1 MIAAPG
7 RLAPPLR
14 DHARPRAVA
23 APAPICPWAG
33 AQLGAIGTLLLLLA
47 WVFGLPR
54 GALAAGP
61 ALGFDDVTKRAQE
74 LAKESYSEPRD
85 QVPAFLTQIT
95 YDQWRDI
102 RFWPKRALWG
112 DKKLPFQVQFFHPG
126 LFYDHTVQINVVDD
140 NGVRPI
146 PFSPSDFDY
155 GKNEFASRVPQNLGF
170 AGFRVH
176 APIKKREYY
185 DEVIVFLG
193 ASYFR
198 AVGKDEVFGL
208 SARAVAI
215 DTALSSGEEFPFF
228 REFWLVTPKPG
239 DKELTIFGLLESA
252 RLTGAYRFAVR
263 PGAQTSVAVDARVF
277 LRRAVGKLGM
287 APLTSMFFHGE
298 NSGRTIEDFR
308 PEVHDSD
315 GLLVNFGSGEWLWRP
330 LDNPPVLRVSAL
342 RASDI
347 RGFGLVQRDRNF
359 DHYQDL
365 ETRPELRPS
374 AWVVPQGN
382 WGEGRV
388 ELVEIPTKSD
398 TNDNV
403 VTYWVANNMTEPG
416 KMGAWSY
423 TVYWYGDNPN
433 VSPGGRVVATRRD
446 RGTVEGAYRVV
457 VDFAGKKLEA
467 LPADTV
473 LRGVV
478 TIASG
483 DESAELLDQQ
493 VVKNPVTGGWRL
505 TFQIRPLRNDPVE
518 LRAFLDQG
526 GNSLTETWSDVIA
539 P

>member
-23 APAPICPWAG
+23 APAPICPWPG

-47 WVFGLPR
+47 WAFGLPR